1 MPKNTSYSLPKDSR
15 AWQQAVDSIA
25 ELLPDDVNLHD
36 FDALQSLPLF
46 ALIVVLPTEGP
57 TLDIHHYVQSWV
69 DEQPNWHL
77 VTVAEDTEASFIDIS
92 IEHTTI
98 SPAYAMAGERTNVN
112 NNNSSSN
119 SNSNSHNATTNTLSD
134 TTTQASTIAKPAF
147 VSAQV
152 FRYLLVPVTDALM
165 HSGKKIAA
173 AHMIDEQLTS
183 RLRHD
188 LSEHYLS
195 QDHLAQ
201 NHLAQNNNQSAN
213 TNDAASTA
221 PDSNDLVDCHILSIG
236 HMLRTHKLACFD
248 MDSTLIEQE
257 VIVELAKTAGV
268 GMQVSAITE
277 AAMRGEIDFNES
289 FAQRVAL
296 LRGIPVSVLDEIC
309 ARLTL
314 SVGARTTISALK
326 ALGYHTVLV
335 SGGFTYFARYIAE
348 QLGIDEVH
356 ANNLDIDEGEVT
368 GHVQLPIVN
377 GAKKAAIVAHT
388 AERLG
393 IAMSQVVCV
402 GDGAN
407 DLPMMA
413 DADLGIAYRAKSIV
427 QARADAAVNVTG
439 LEGVLYALGYP
450 ALIPAQ

>member
-1 MPKNTSYSLPKDSR
+1 MPKNISYSLPKDSK

-25 ELLPDDVNLHD
+25 ELLPDDIGLRD

-46 ALIVVLPTEGP
+46 AVIVVLPESVAA
-57 TLDIHHYVQSWV
+57 LDIHQYIQSWV
-69 DEQPNWHL
+69 DEQPNWPL
-77 VTVAEDTEASFIDIS
+77 VTVAEDTEATFVDITVDSLLDQRQPAYVNTSDTNAHNNSTVTSVANTQQSFI
-92 IEHTTI
+92 
-98 SPAYAMAGERTNVN
+98 P
-112 NNNSSSN
+112 
-119 SNSNSHNATTNTLSD
+119 
-134 TTTQASTIAKPAF
+134 
-147 VSAQV
+147 AQV
-152 FRYLLVPVTDALM
+152 FRYLLVPIGDTLM
-165 HSGKKIAA
+165 HPAKKIAA

-188 LSEHYLS
+188 LSTHD
-195 QDHLAQ
+195 QAQ
-201 NHLAQNNNQSAN
+201 SHAS
-213 TNDAASTA
+213 DAAAAAFESA
-221 PDSNDLVDCHILSIG
+221 DLVDCHILSVG

-257 VIVELAKTAGV
+257 VINELAKTAGV
-268 GMQVSAITE
+268 GVQVEAITE
-277 AAMRGEIDFNES
+277 AAMRGEIDFDES

-296 LRGIPVSVLDEIC
+296 LKGVPISVLDEIC

-314 SVGARTTISALK
+314 SIGARTTISALK
-326 ALGYHTVLV
+326 TLGYHTVLV

-356 ANNLDIDEGEVT
+356 ANNLDIDEHEVS
-368 GHVQLPIVN
+368 GHIQLPIIN
-377 GAKKAAIVAHT
+377 GEKKAAIVAQT

-413 DADLGIAYRAKSIV
+413 IADLGVAYRAKSIV

-450 ALIPAQ
+450 ALVSRS

>member
-1 MPKNTSYSLPKDSR
+1 MPKNISYSLPKDSK

-25 ELLPDDVNLHD
+25 ELLPNDIDLHD

-46 ALIVVLPTEGP
+46 AVIVVLPEQVAA
-57 TLDIHHYVQSWV
+57 LDIHQYVQSWV

-77 VTVAEDTEASFIDIS
+77 ITVAEDTEANYVNFSLDNFLFDNNT
-92 IEHTTI
+92 IE
-98 SPAYAMAGERTNVN
+98 PAYVTANTQTINGNAN
-112 NNNSSSN
+112 NEDSQTES
-119 SNSNSHNATTNTLSD
+119 
-134 TTTQASTIAKPAF
+134 ASKLIAKATF
-147 VSAQV
+147 VPAQV
-152 FRYLLVPVTDALM
+152 FRYLLVPVSDTLM
-165 HSGKKIAA
+165 HPGKKTAA

-188 LSEHYLS
+188 LAAHY
-195 QDHLAQ
+195 QAQ
-201 NHLAQNNNQSAN
+201 NPNTLSDTTTPADSAG
-213 TNDAASTA
+213 
-221 PDSNDLVDCHILSIG
+221 LVDCHILSVG

-257 VIVELAKTAGV
+257 VIVELAKTAGI
-268 GMQVSAITE
+268 GMQVAAITE
-277 AAMRGEIDFNES
+277 AAMRGEIDFDES
-289 FAQRVAL
+289 FAQRLAL
-296 LRGIPVSVLDEIC
+296 LKGIPTSVLDDIC
-309 ARLTL
+309 AQLTF
-314 SVGARTTISALK
+314 SAGAHMTISALK
-326 ALGYHTVLV
+326 SLGYHTVLA
-335 SGGFTYFARYIAE
+335 SGGFTYFARYVAE

-356 ANNLDIDEGEVT
+356 ANTLDIDEEEVT
-368 GHVQLPIVN
+368 GYIQLPIVN
-377 GAKKAAIVAHT
+377 GEKKASIAAHT

-413 DADLGIAYRAKSIV
+413 IADLGVAYRAQSIV

-450 ALIPAQ
+450 AIVINS

>member
-1 MPKNTSYSLPKDSR
+1 MPNNTSYSLPKDSK

-25 ELLPDDVNLHD
+25 SLLPDGTDLQD
-36 FDALQSLPLF
+36 FDALQSLPVF
-46 ALIVVLPTEGP
+46 ALIVVLPTKVS
-57 TLDIHHYVQSWV
+57 TLDIHQYVQSWV

-77 VTVAEDTEASFIDIS
+77 VTVAEDTDASF
-92 IEHTTI
+92 
-98 SPAYAMAGERTNVN
+98 VN
-112 NNNSSSN
+112 I
-119 SNSNSHNATTNTLSD
+119 TVSD
-134 TTTQASTIAKPAF
+134 TEPTDGNAQRLPFTQT
-147 VSAQV
+147 QV
-152 FRYLLVPVTDALM
+152 FRYLLVPVTDTLM
-165 HSGKKIAA
+165 HPAKKTAA
-173 AHMIDEQLTS
+173 AHIIDEQLTR

-188 LSEHYLS
+188 LAEAYKSTS
-195 QDHLAQ
+195 
-201 NHLAQNNNQSAN
+201 SA
-213 TNDAASTA
+213 DST
-221 PDSNDLVDCHILSIG
+221 DNLNVVDCHILSVG

-257 VIVELAKTAGV
+257 VIVELAKTAGIGEEV
-268 GMQVSAITE
+268 AAITE
-277 AAMRGEIDFNES
+277 SAMRGEIDFDES
-289 FAQRVAL
+289 FAKRVAL
-296 LRGIPVSVLDEIC
+296 LKDIPIDVLDDIC
-309 ARLTL
+309 SRLTL

-356 ANNLDIDEGEVT
+356 ANFLDIDEGMVT

-377 GAKKAAIVAHT
+377 GAKKAAIVEHT

-393 IAMSQVVCV
+393 IDMSQVVCI

-413 DADLGIAYRAKSIV
+413 IADLGIAYHAKPIV

-439 LEGVLYALGYP
+439 LEGTLYALGYP
-450 ALIPAQ
+450 ALAPTK

>member
-1 MPKNTSYSLPKDSR
+1 MPNNTSYSLPKDSK

-25 ELLPDDVNLHD
+25 SLLPEGTNLQD
-36 FDALQSLPLF
+36 FDALQSLPIF
-46 ALIVVLPTEGP
+46 ALIVVLPTHVSSI
-57 TLDIHHYVQSWV
+57 DIHQYVQSWV

-77 VTVAEDTEASFIDIS
+77 VTVAEDADANFVDVEIADVDTTQPFAKRSFID
-92 IEHTTI
+92 
-98 SPAYAMAGERTNVN
+98 V
-112 NNNSSSN
+112 
-119 SNSNSHNATTNTLSD
+119 
-134 TTTQASTIAKPAF
+134 
-147 VSAQV
+147 QV
-152 FRYLLVPVTDALM
+152 FRYLLVPVTDTLM
-165 HSGKKIAA
+165 HPAKKTAA
-173 AHMIDEQLTS
+173 AHIIDDQLTT
-183 RLRHD
+183 RLRRD
-188 LSEHYLS
+188 LTEAYNNAQNAVAS
-195 QDHLAQ
+195 DHL
-201 NHLAQNNNQSAN
+201 
-213 TNDAASTA
+213 DV
-221 PDSNDLVDCHILSIG
+221 VDCHILSVG

-257 VIVELAKTAGV
+257 VIVELAKTAGI
-268 GMQVSAITE
+268 GEQVEAITE
-277 AAMRGEIDFNES
+277 AAMRGEMDFDES

-296 LRGIPVSVLDEIC
+296 LQGIPTSVLDEIC
-309 ARLTL
+309 SRLTL
-314 SVGARTTISALK
+314 STGALATISALK

-356 ANNLDIDEGEVT
+356 ANSLDIEEGEVT
-368 GHVQLPIVN
+368 GHIQLPIVN

-393 IAMSQVVCV
+393 ITMSQVVCV

-413 DADLGIAYRAKSIV
+413 LADLGVAFNAKPIV

-450 ALIPAQ
+450 AFVRSSERSKV